1 MIDQLLSTDLFLNA
15 TTVLEAG
22 VFGYVWSALISSVVL
37 IACAYLLPG
46 VHIDNFV
53 SALILAVIVGA
64 IVSVVGM
71 VLHSFGWVGSLVI
84 TTGAL
89 IAGDKLMD
97 SVKLDEWWW
106 AAVVAVIVSVFA
118 SIPTFL

>member
-15 TTVLEAG
+15 SLVLEAG
-22 VFGYVWSALISSVVL
+22 VFGYLWSALISSVVL

-46 VHIDNFV
+46 VHIDSFV

-71 VLHSFGWVGSLVI
+71 LLPGFGWVGGLVV
-84 TTGAL
+84 TALAL
-89 IAGDKLMD
+89 IIGDNLMD
-97 SVKLDEWWW
+97 SVKLDAWWW
-106 AAVVAVIVSVFA
+106 ALIVALIVSVFA